1 MERYDSAGGGGLSE
15 SDVGNNAAPAQHG
28 DPSVPP
34 LGKAG
39 NAVDDVAAAADFQH
53 VAPERVGRLLGD
65 DYRGFGFV
73 LRAGWSASGPAVAGA
88 RLEAVVTARAGVL
101 IVAFSIVVPAVL
113 VVFVLLRG
121 SGVWVA
127 GAAVSGCGVGVG
139 VGVGVFSFGVSRGDR
154 VYMNIS
160 SPPSIRHGNPNR
172 KKLASCTL
180 FWLKTSSKRS

>member
-15 SDVGNNAAPAQHG
+15 SDVRNNAAPAQHG

-53 VAPERVGRLLGD
+53 VAPERVGRLLSD

-88 RLEAVVTARAGVL
+88 RLEAVVAARARVL

-113 VVFVLLRG
+113 VVLVLLRG

-139 VGVGVFSFGVSRGDR
+139 VGVGVFGFGVSRGDR

-180 FWLKTSSKRS
+180 FRLKTSSKRS